1 EEMGY
6 SSAAPAPTHGPGCC
20 HPREPLPEQATWY
33 RRNRELVWS
42 LAAGLFLLVAWVGE
56 RWFGLAAP
64 AAGILYVASYAFGGF
79 DLVRHW
85 AASARRGRI
94 AFDIDLLMLLAALG
108 AAALGEWAEGAFL
121 LFLFSL
127 AHALEH
133 YALGRARNA
142 IRGLAELAPAHA
154 RVLRGGR
161 EVEVHVEDILP
172 GETVIVRPADRIP
185 VDGEVRQGRSA
196 VNQAPITG
204 ESVPVEKTG
213 GDEVFA
219 GTI

>member
-42 LAAGLFLLVAWVGE
+42 LAAGFLLLVAWAGE
-56 RWFGLAAP
+56 RWLGLAAP

-133 YALGRARNA
+133 MALDRARSA
-142 IRGLAELAPAHA
+142 IRALSDLAPATA
-154 RVLRGGR
+154 RVMRGER
-161 EVEVHVEDILP
+161 IEDVPVEE
-172 GETVIVRPADRIP
+172 GEAGARVIVRP
-185 VDGEVRQGRSA
+185 
-196 VNQAPITG
+196 
-204 ESVPVEKTG
+204 
-213 GDEVFA
+213 
-219 GTI
+219 